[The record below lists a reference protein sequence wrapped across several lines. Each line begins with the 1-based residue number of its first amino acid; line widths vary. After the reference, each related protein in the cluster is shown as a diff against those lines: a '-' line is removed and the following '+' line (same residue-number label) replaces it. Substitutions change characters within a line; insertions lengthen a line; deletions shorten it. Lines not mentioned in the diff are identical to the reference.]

1 MTNRIQLSIAML
13 LFSQL
18 LIAQDLHIYYD
29 TQSEI
34 LRYEVE
40 GKTVEKPIAKRG
52 HNIYLHVQNFNNYL
66 YKAEVKVNESDAIS
80 SVKGSVGGN
89 PFSSLMSMD
98 GGGMPSFSL
107 LSSIGMQDVGGID
120 ISDSSDDDGEYILG
134 FAKEESNSVLQ
145 NLQIEFNSSL
155 QKVKAAESAL
165 FSMGKEIKQEIESR
179 KIYSMVAQEIEHLK
193 YSPDLEPA
201 QIKALSNEYLS
212 KVFNVEDVSEID
224 LDYVIDRSDIQG
236 ILNDRQ
242 IELVKK
248 KQNYKKEITGLEGL
262 AYRFSAFDVDG
273 ESMAMIDHSIKEVHT
288 NSKNVLLAADQDLET
303 LDVLIDSSEH
313 QDVSYLA
320 HLRYEYES
328 IMANDFGQTFR
339 APANGDKITFSVRFV
354 SRNLEFNIPEQ
365 VQKAPIDVEVS
376 GGIDVNASVGL
387 SFGSFSK
394 QLEEYFVRNEMI
406 TAEQKDDILPM
417 LTSYIHFYK
426 RSNNNMT
433 FGGSIGIG
441 FPIVGGGSISS
452 ISFMVGPSVI
462 IGKSNRIILSGG
474 IMTGQAERLSQGYQ
488 VGDSFVSEV
497 DLVPTKQQ
505 YEFGYFLGLSY
516 NLGR

>member
-1 MTNRIQLSIAML
+1 MTNKIL
-13 LFSQL
+13 LTTVMVVLTQFL
-18 LIAQDLHIYYD
+18 FAQDLHIYYD

-34 LRYEVE
+34 LKYEVD
-40 GKTVEKPIAKRG
+40 GQNVEKPIVKRG
-52 HNIYLHVQNFNNYL
+52 QNIYLHVQNFNNYL
-66 YKAEVKVNESDAIS
+66 YKPEVKVNESAAIT

-107 LSSIGMQDVGGID
+107 LSSMGMQDVGGIEV
-120 ISDSSDDDGEYILG
+120 SDQDDGEYILG
-134 FAKEESNSVLQ
+134 FAKEESNSALQ
-145 NLQIEFNSSL
+145 SLQLEYNQSL

-165 FSMGKEIKQEIESR
+165 IDMSKEIKQEIEAR
-179 KIYSMVAQEIEHLK
+179 KIYGMVAKEIDYLK
-193 YSPDLEPA
+193 YSPDLEPR
-201 QIKALSNEYLS
+201 QIKTLANEYLS
-212 KVFNVEDVSEID
+212 KVFNVDHVSEID
-224 LDYVIDRSDIQG
+224 LDYVLDRSDIQG
-236 ILNDRQ
+236 ILNDQQ

-248 KQNYKKEITGLEGL
+248 KQNYKKEISGLEGI
-262 AYRFSAFDVDG
+262 AYRITSFDVDG
-273 ESMAMIDHSIKEVHT
+273 ENLSLIDRSISEVHT

-303 LDVLIDSSEH
+303 LDVLIDSSES

-328 IMANDFGQTFR
+328 IMANEFAQTFR
-339 APANGDKITFSVRFV
+339 APANGDEITFNVRFV
-354 SRNLEFNIPEQ
+354 SRNTEYNIPEQ
-365 VQKAPIDVEVS
+365 VQKAPIDVVVS
-376 GGIDVNASVGL
+376 GGIEVNASIGL

-394 QLEEYFVRNEMI
+394 PLEEYFVRNDVI
-406 TAEQKDDILPM
+406 TAEKKDDILPM

-426 RSNNNMT
+426 RTNNSVT

-474 IMTGQAERLSQGYQ
+474 VMTGQAERLSQGYS
-488 VGDSFVSEV
+488 VGDSYVSEV
-497 DLVPTKQQ
+497 DVVPTKNQ
-505 YEFGYFLGLSY
+505 YEFGYFVGLSY